1 MLHNIKTRH
10 IFSTYYII
18 MEKDSDILKYTVE
31 DVDRNG
37 IVIIDNVKQLPYI
50 GIDFISQHLV
60 MGLCK
65 SGVCEAN
72 YDLRDVRFEKNDF
85 FIVLPHHIVK
95 SQFCSD
101 DYRAVIILVSE
112 KMYNEMRSTGGFDFL
127 INNKE
132 SDFRMDEK
140 DTELVLTFIELMKKI
155 QQHAE
160 FSKYE
165 IARRQLRIFC
175 EVVGALYTKHIKPKS
190 KDEIRNEEIFSK
202 FHHLMTMHYNKERN
216 VTFYAKELS
225 LSPKYLSHIIKE
237 TTGRGAPQWINEY
250 VITHAKSLLN
260 ERRDLSIKEIS
271 ETMGFAEL
279 PLFCRYF
286 KRSTGMSPSEF
297 RRR

>member
-1 MLHNIKTRH
+1 MDID
-10 IFSTYYII
+10 
-18 MEKDSDILKYTVE
+18 KDIQKYTVE
-31 DVDRNG
+31 NVDRNG

-50 GIDFISQHLV
+50 GIDFISPHLV

-65 SGVCEAN
+65 SGICEAN

-85 FIVLPHHIVK
+85 SIVLPRHIVK

-112 KMYNEMRSTGGFDFL
+112 KMYNEMRSTGGFDYL

-250 VITHAKSLLN
+250 VITNAKVLLN